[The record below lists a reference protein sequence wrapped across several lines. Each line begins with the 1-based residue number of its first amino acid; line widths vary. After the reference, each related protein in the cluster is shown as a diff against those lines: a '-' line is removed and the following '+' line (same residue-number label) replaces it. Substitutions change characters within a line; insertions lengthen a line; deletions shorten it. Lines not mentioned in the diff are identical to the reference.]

1 MSRTA
6 GMLRKLGNG
15 YLENVATLESVV
27 ALNFRLTQQEHW
39 EQAAAVH
46 DGRLPRID
54 PDGAELERLDEGL
67 RIYGLHEAYGSIEG
81 RQALLSQ
88 RLVKSLSASGL
99 WESELVVEYYQHVDG
114 PVVAVVAG

>member
-1 MSRTA
+1 MSRTS

-15 YLENVATLESVV
+15 YLENVAALEGVE

-39 EQAAAVH
+39 EQATAVH
-46 DGRLPRID
+46 DGRQPRID

-67 RIYGLHEAYGSIEG
+67 RIYGLHEAYGTMDG

-88 RLVKSLSASGL
+88 RLVKSLSATGV

-114 PVVAVVAG
+114 PVVAVIAG